1 MNIIEKYNFGRIKIS
16 GESYSSDLIVFPDEI
31 KKKWWRKEGHSLC
44 IEDLVELE
52 GKQIDVLVVG
62 TGAQN
67 KMKVPTDVIQELNRK
82 DIAVIVKKSSKA
94 VEEYNKLVKEN
105 KKVAAALHLTC

>member
-67 KMKVPTDVIQELNRK
+67 KMEVPADVIQVLNGK
-82 DIAVIVKKSSKA
+82 NIAVIVKKSSEA